1 MKITSLSS
9 GSVDM
14 DVPKFEHE
22 RLEIDGKS
30 GIRSHH
36 SNAIGIAWGGASRD
50 LGMSAENGGIYAM
63 RTASGFST
71 RKPRINLYR
80 CS

>member
-1 MKITSLSS
+1 M
-9 GSVDM
+9 
-14 DVPKFEHE
+14 
-22 RLEIDGKS
+22 GKVEYDRTILTQS
-30 GIRSHH
+30 ELHG
-36 SNAIGIAWGGASRD
+36 GGASRD

-63 RTASGFST
+63 RTASVFST